1 VDLLLPPLVV
11 GELSESHV
19 VCCSPDV
26 RRFFVW
32 GESEGVNTRF
42 SLRDTALLS
51 VSAVEVAE
59 LDMRLEEY
67 STSVS
72 AGIIMAGDAN
82 GESSTNGVE
91 SPLGSSRE
99 NWS

>member
-1 VDLLLPPLVV
+1 VSPLVV
-11 GELSESHV
+11 GELSESHEF
-19 VCCSPDV
+19 CCSPDV
-26 RRFFVW
+26 RGFFDW
-32 GESEGVNTRF
+32 GESDGVNTGF
-42 SLRDTALLS
+42 SLRETALLS
-51 VSAVEVAE
+51 VSAVDVAE

-67 STSVS
+67 STS
-72 AGIIMAGDAN
+72 GIIMAGDED